1 VKLSSSFSEFK
12 DEGEVLAWFGDARL
26 VKFLSGNMELRGGS
40 AHDRIEA
47 REWISMFL
55 QEAIVRER

>member
-1 VKLSSSFSEFK
+1 MKLSHPFSEFK
-12 DEGEVLAWFGDARL
+12 DEGEVLAWFGNARL
-26 VKFLSGNMELRGGS
+26 VKFLNGTMELRGGS
-40 AHDRIEA
+40 SHDRVEA